1 MATPQE
7 ETTHRRSFPSL
18 ACRAA
23 QPLFTASSS
32 LVNAKNF
39 SPGELLTE
47 SDINRVRDKFNEDCN
62 TALEDAI
69 RKHHNMGSGST
80 PLWLYATLVYFAYD
94 DIFRMLGN
102 PLLFYPLVVALSIL
116 AMLWSMGLGPVMVPI
131 MRQSANLGLRRVGVP
146 Y

>member
-1 MATPQE
+1 
-7 ETTHRRSFPSL
+7 
-18 ACRAA
+18 
-23 QPLFTASSS
+23 
-32 LVNAKNF
+32 
-39 SPGELLTE
+39 
-47 SDINRVRDKFNEDCN
+47 
-62 TALEDAI
+62 
-69 RKHHNMGSGST
+69 MGSGST